1 MKKIILL
8 LALAFSAFLAQAQ
21 TGTKLKAG
29 DTAPD
34 FKLKNV
40 DNKEVSLESFPK
52 AKGYII
58 VFTCNTCPY
67 AVGYEQRII
76 DLDKKFKP
84 QGYPVI
90 AINPND
96 PEASTAD
103 TFNKMQDLAKEKK
116 YPFPYLFD
124 AGQKITD
131 EYGAKRTPHVFI
143 VSKSAKG
150 NVVEYVGAIDND
162 PEGTKA
168 DKIKYAEDV
177 IASLKSGQ
185 KPAITQTKEIGC
197 TVKRKAKA

>member
-1 MKKIILL
+1 MKKIITLFVL
-8 LALAFSAFLAQAQ
+8 VFTAWLSQGQ
-21 TGTKLKAG
+21 TTTLKAG

-40 DNKEVSLESFPK
+40 DNKEISFASYPK
-52 AKGYII
+52 AKGFIV

-67 AVGYEQRII
+67 AVAYEQRII
-76 DLDKKFKP
+76 DLDKKFRP

-96 PEASTAD
+96 PEASKAD
-103 TFNKMQDLAKEKK
+103 AFNKMQDLAKDKK

-124 AGQKITD
+124 AGQVVTD
-131 EYGAKRTPHVFI
+131 QYGAKHTPHIFI
-143 VSKSAKG
+143 VSKTAKG

-168 DKIKYAEDV
+168 EKTKYAEDV
-177 IASLKSGQ
+177 IAALQSNK

>member
-1 MKKIILL
+1 MNKFIITVTLFLFNLL
-8 LALAFSAFLAQAQ
+8 LSQAQ
-21 TGTKLKAG
+21 TETVKAG
-29 DTAPD
+29 QIAPD

-40 DNKEVSLESFPK
+40 DGKEVSFASFPK
-52 AKGYII
+52 AKGYIV

-67 AVGYEQRII
+67 AIAYEQRII
-76 DLDKKFKP
+76 ELDKKFKS

-96 PEASTAD
+96 PEASKAD
-103 TFNKMQDLAKEKK
+103 TFDKMQELAKDKK

-131 EYGAKRTPHVFI
+131 AYGAKRTPHLFI
-143 VSKSAKG
+143 VSKTAKG

-162 PEGTKA
+162 PEGTKTE
-168 DKIKYAEDV
+168 KIKYAEDV
-177 IASLKSGQ
+177 IGALKNNQ
-185 KPAITQTKEIGC
+185 KPAITSTKEIGC

>member
-8 LALAFSAFLAQAQ
+8 VMLAFSAFLSQAQ
-21 TGTKLKAG
+21 NATLKAG

-34 FKLKNV
+34 FKLRNV
-40 DNKEVSLESFPK
+40 DGKEVSFASFPK
-52 AKGYII
+52 AKGYIV

-67 AVGYEQRII
+67 AIGYEQRII
-76 DLDKKFKP
+76 DLDNKFRP

-103 TFNKMQDLAKEKK
+103 TFDKMQELAKSKK

-131 EYGAKRTPHVFI
+131 QYGAKRTPHLFI
-143 VSKSAKG
+143 VSKTAKG

-162 PEGTKA
+162 PEGNNAQKT
-168 DKIKYAEDV
+168 KYAEDV
-177 IASLKSGQ
+177 IASLKSNQ